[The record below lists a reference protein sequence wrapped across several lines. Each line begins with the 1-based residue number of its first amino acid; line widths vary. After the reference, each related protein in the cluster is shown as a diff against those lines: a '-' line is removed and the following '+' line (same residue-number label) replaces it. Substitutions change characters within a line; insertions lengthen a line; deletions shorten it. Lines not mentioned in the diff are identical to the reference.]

1 MAWLSNTRDMVA
13 LGIAGA
19 AVLACVGLSAAL
31 WWQGRG
37 IAATEAENASLT
49 RSVAALALQA
59 EQSALA
65 ADVAAARAARA
76 QQMSAEAN
84 AQIEAI
90 RNLNLGDCADETIDP
105 ALADV
110 LGRRDVPAAD

>member
-1 MAWLSNTRDMVA
+1 MFRNTRDVVA
-13 LGIAGA
+13 LGIAGVS
-19 AVLACVGLSAAL
+19 VLACVGLSAAL

-37 IAATEAENASLT
+37 IAATEAENASLS
-49 RSVAALALQA
+49 RSVGALTMQA

-65 ADVAAARAARA
+65 ADVAAARAKRA
-76 QQMSAEAN
+76 QEMSADAA

-90 RNLNLGDCADETIDP
+90 RSLNLGDCADEEIDP
-105 ALADV
+105 ALADL